1 MGSIA
6 GLLAFQQFLIPIVK
20 DRVLEYKNGEAMRGY
35 SVNPIEVRRKAAQ
48 EHGVYASLVA
58 ISKRA
63 NGIMAE
69 IKEHIYAKLAPYLE
83 LGGENSDD
91 EDDTI
96 DHEQLEISKEFDTI
110 PKPTILAM
118 KEFLEDR
125 LKFRIEEKEEP
136 QRRRIRRGRRRGRR
150 RYRR

>member
-1 MGSIA
+1 
-6 GLLAFQQFLIPIVK
+6 
-20 DRVLEYKNGEAMRGY
+20 MRGY

-48 EHGVYASLVA
+48 EEGVYASLVA

-83 LGGENSDD
+83 IGGENSENED
-91 EDDTI
+91 ETVDY
-96 DHEQLEISKEFDTI
+96 EQLEISKEFDSI
-110 PKPTILAM
+110 PKPTMLAM
-118 KEFLEDR
+118 QEFLEGKI
-125 LKFRIEEKEEP
+125 KFRIEEKEERETERP
-136 QRRRIRRGRRRGRR
+136 WQRRARRRRMGRR